1 MQHQSLQEVAVMNS
15 IDRVIPGYGM
25 GSMIYGT
32 GSLWAQISPGPTRS
46 PAVPPE
52 STPHVA
58 DGLAGLFVAAAL
70 IVLLAAMI
78 LVAKVYDLSRKREEQ
93 ADSLEAR
100 ISNSLL
106 ADPLLSRLPVVPTVR
121 IPLWRGRP
129 VIIAMT
135 GSVPRS
141 QLRHAALEMA
151 LREVGRS
158 VRSYRLED
166 RILVDPAMAR
176 RAA

>member
-1 MQHQSLQEVAVMNS
+1 MDSTLAWKLF
-15 IDRVIPGYGM
+15 GM
-25 GSMIYGT
+25 GRI
-32 GSLWAQISPGPTRS
+32 WAQTSSVSTMS

-52 STPHVA
+52 SRPNGP

-78 LVAKVYDLSRKREEQ
+78 LVAKAYDLSRKREEL
-93 ADSLEAR
+93 AVSLEAR

-106 ADPLLSRLPVVPTVR
+106 ADPSLSSLPVVPRVS
-121 IPLWRGRP
+121 IPLWRGSP
-129 VIIAMT
+129 VLIEMT

-141 QLRHAALEMA
+141 QLRHAALELT
-151 LREVGRS
+151 LREATRSGRT
-158 VRSYRLED
+158 YRLED
-166 RILVDPAMAR
+166 RILIDSAMAR